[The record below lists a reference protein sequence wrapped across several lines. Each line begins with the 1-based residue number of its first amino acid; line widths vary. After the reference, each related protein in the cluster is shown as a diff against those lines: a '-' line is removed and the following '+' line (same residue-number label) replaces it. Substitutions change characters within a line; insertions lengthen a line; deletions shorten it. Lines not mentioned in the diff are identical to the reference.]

1 MALFVQTNV
10 LASVDQIRCSSDKLS
25 RRRAW
30 RHELDIA
37 QLRHDV
43 VSVTQAVV
51 EDNWDRCLFPE
62 DLPDLEYPFV
72 EGLALGHSMQFSGP
86 LSLTMYGR
94 HTLSRILLVLT
105 YKNPDLVYCPLL
117 VHFIVL
123 MLTFLDPS
131 RTFAVANA
139 MVCSSRN
146 SPPSGLTKYFPLQR
160 SDLDIMA
167 SSLSGLVPSGI
178 QSLTEFFT
186 GEFLAV
192 MSLPV
197 QLRIFSCFVH
207 EGAKIIYRVAIA
219 IIRRCRQDLL
229 SSDSE
234 LATTDAF
241 RRLCISQYCESK
253 AFMKTIFAIHLSRSR
268 IERFIR
274 QAKDS
279 RSRALVMAPS
289 TNHVPLWPNID
300 QARKWSN
307 IIDVQ
312 TWLFLWAQVL
322 SARFR
327 FGSPR
332 IAFST
337 QANGHSL
344 GLLRQQAMLQGAC
357 LLVIRDS
364 RRVVFGV
371 FLSRGITDGWQVDL
385 EAVAFTNL
393 GGFRSWGIPATASV
407 DDDRCVF
414 VCHLSDRSL
423 SVSVGSKPV
432 LLLQEDLQ
440 EGRAESVLGNDPLT
454 QTAADGVFIVHEVEV
469 IVNF

>member
-1 MALFVQTNV
+1 MT
-10 LASVDQIRCSSDKLS
+10 
-25 RRRAW
+25 
-30 RHELDIA
+30 
-37 QLRHDV
+37 
-43 VSVTQAVV
+43 
-51 EDNWDRCLFPE
+51 
-62 DLPDLEYPFV
+62 
-72 EGLALGHSMQFSGP
+72 
-86 LSLTMYGR
+86 
-94 HTLSRILLVLT
+94 
-105 YKNPDLVYCPLL
+105 
-117 VHFIVL
+117 
-123 MLTFLDPS
+123 

-139 MVCSSRN
+139 MVCLSRN

-300 QARKWSN
+300 QARKWFDPDCSDIYRRDSLGVN
-307 IIDVQ
+307 FVLGPTSSTYKRGYSFGPKYCPQGSGLVPRELHSQLRPMGI
-312 TWLFLWAQVL
+312 L
-322 SARFR
+322 SACCDNRLCCKARVFSSYETVVESCL
-327 FGSPR
+327 GS
-332 IAFST
+332 S
-337 QANGHSL
+337 S
-344 GLLRQQAMLQGAC
+344 
-357 LLVIRDS
+357 
-364 RRVVFGV
+364 
-371 FLSRGITDGWQVDL
+371 
-385 EAVAFTNL
+385 
-393 GGFRSWGIPATASV
+393 
-407 DDDRCVF
+407 
-414 VCHLSDRSL
+414 
-423 SVSVGSKPV
+423 
-432 LLLQEDLQ
+432 
-440 EGRAESVLGNDPLT
+440 
-454 QTAADGVFIVHEVEV
+454 HEE
-469 IVNF
+469 